1 MDFALTDDQQA
12 VRDLAARL
20 LTDHC
25 TADALRAVEDSTEAG
40 FDRRLWAKLADAGLL
55 GVCIPEEHGGLG
67 LGLVELAVLLEE
79 AGRTVAPVPL
89 LAGLA
94 LGALTVVRHGSAQQQ
109 SALLPGIAAGSTLV
123 TAALVEPLG
132 DELSP
137 ATTARSDGDG
147 WILDGTKICVPAG
160 LYADL
165 LLVSATT
172 PDGPR
177 VFLVD
182 PSGPGVTRQ
191 AQDTITYAPEA
202 LVVLEGTVGQPLGD
216 ASTLQDVLEVGTV
229 ATCAMLAGVAAQA
242 VRLTADYTR
251 TREQF
256 GHPIAH
262 FQAVGQRVADSFID
276 TTTIRLTMLQAVW
289 LVGQRLEAAKE
300 VAVAKYFASDA
311 GQRVVRAAA
320 HLHGGMGV
328 SREYP
333 LHRYYLAAKQHEL
346 TLGGGTRQLVRLGR
360 LLADEPV
367 PQH

>member
-1 MDFALTDDQQA
+1 MDFALTDDQQT
-12 VRDLAARL
+12 VRDLAATVL
-20 LTDHC
+20 SDHC
-25 TADALRAVEDSTEAG
+25 TPEALRASEDSSSSG
-40 FDRRLWAKLADAGLL
+40 FDRALWTKLADAGLL
-55 GVCIPEEHGGLG
+55 GVCVPEEYGGLG

-94 LGALTVVRHGSAQQQ
+94 LGALTIARHGSEQQKQ
-109 SALLPGIAAGSTLV
+109 YLLPGIAAGTTLV
-123 TAALVEPLG
+123 SAALVEALG
-132 DELSP
+132 DELVP
-137 ATTARSDGDG
+137 ATTARPEGDG
-147 WILDGTKICVPAG
+147 WVLDGTKICVPAG
-160 LYADL
+160 LYADH

-177 VFLVD
+177 LFFVD
-182 PSGPGVTRQ
+182 PAGPGVTRE
-191 AQDTITYAPEA
+191 AQDTITYVPEA
-202 LVVLEGTVGQPLGD
+202 LLVLDGAAGWPIGD
-216 ASTLQDVLEVGTV
+216 ASTLADVLQVGTTAV
-229 ATCAMLAGVAAQA
+229 CALLAGVAAQA
-242 VRLTADYTR
+242 VRLTADYTK

-262 FQAVGQRVADSFID
+262 FQAVGQRAADAFID

-289 LVGQRLEAAKE
+289 LVAQRLPADKE

-333 LHRYYLAAKQHEL
+333 LHRYYLAAKQYEL
-346 TLGGGTRQLVRLGR
+346 TLGGGTRQLARLGR
-360 LLADEPV
+360 LLADELV
-367 PQH
+367 